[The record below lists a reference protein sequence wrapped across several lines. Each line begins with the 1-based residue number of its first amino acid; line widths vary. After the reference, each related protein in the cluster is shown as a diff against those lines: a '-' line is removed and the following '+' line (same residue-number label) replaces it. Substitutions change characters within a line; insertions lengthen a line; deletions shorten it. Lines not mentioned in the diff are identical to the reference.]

1 LQFKKDLRNRDIVS
15 YDLTQ
20 TQDNDVT
27 QPSNNKKHRALILSG
42 GGALGAYQVGVL
54 KILSQRLMQEDTKKR
69 EGNRLLFDIV
79 AGTSIGAMNG
89 AVLVSKYL
97 QTKNWQTAID
107 ELKRF
112 WTDMNEGLASTVS
125 EQDLENDN
133 MGWKTWYDESKKEN
147 PSSEIASAEAARR
160 YYSVKYYF
168 FKGAPKVQETSE
180 DIWRKDCRFFDSS
193 LNKWY
198 LHKSD
203 LLAQTI
209 QKFAQPYIA
218 TSHDKN
224 EPRFLVFA
232 VDAAEGQT
240 VTFDSYAKAD
250 GSRKSEYGNYRKG
263 EKEGYENVIKY
274 QKGVSID
281 HIMASG
287 TLPEFYYYKVIDGH
301 KFWDGG
307 LLSNTP
313 LREFLQA
320 HQEYLANA
328 MLKTKEVKDN
338 NNDVPDLEVYIVNLH
353 PSKQKQPQQRNPPDP
368 DHPPERDPLNDRDG
382 VKDRQN
388 DIIYG
393 DRSSHYDEK
402 QAHLIGDLQDFVAR
416 LKNLSTEAV
425 SKLSEGSDKEELKKE
440 LEEILTTPITS
451 SRDPKSKSK
460 QGTYDDLPKRYY
472 KLTKVVRIER
482 TKYEDSIFG
491 KAGDFTYET
500 IQQLIKEGMDDA
512 TQAPLT

>member
-1 LQFKKDLRNRDIVS
+1 MTLSQKDN
-15 YDLTQ
+15 
-20 TQDNDVT
+20 VT
-27 QPSNNKKHRALILSG
+27 QSKKNLKQRALVLSG
-42 GGALGAYQVGVL
+42 GGALGAYQAGVL
-54 KILSQRLMQEDTKKR
+54 KILFKRLTQEDNEK
-69 EGNRLLFDIV
+69 GDNNRLLFDIV

-97 QTKNWQTAID
+97 QTRNWQDAID
-107 ELKRF
+107 QLEQF
-112 WTDMNEGLASTVS
+112 WINKEEGLASTLS
-125 EQDLENDN
+125 KQDLQEI
-133 MGWKTWYDESKKEN
+133 GWKTWHDESRKEN
-147 PSSEIASAEAARR
+147 ASSEVASAEAARR
-160 YYSVKYYF
+160 YYSVKHYF
-168 FKGAPKVQETSE
+168 FKGAPKVQETSDHIQRD
-180 DIWRKDCRFFDSS
+180 DIRFFDP

-203 LLAQTI
+203 LLEKTI
-209 QKFAQPYIA
+209 QKFAQPSIA
-218 TSHDKN
+218 TSRDKN

-232 VDAAEGQT
+232 VDTAEGQT
-240 VTFDSYAKAD
+240 VTFDSYEKVD
-250 GSRKSEYGNYRKG
+250 GSRKSEYGNYRN

-274 QKGVSID
+274 QEGVSID

-320 HQEYLANA
+320 HQEYLANV
-328 MLKTKEVKDN
+328 MLKTNEVNDN
-338 NNDVPDLEVYIVNLH
+338 TIPELEVYIVNLH
-353 PSKQKQPQQRNPPDP
+353 PSKQKQPQQRN
-368 DHPPERDPLNDRDG
+368 PPERDPLNDRDG

-416 LKNLSTEAV
+416 LKSLSTEAI
-425 SKLSEGSDKEELKKE
+425 SKLREGSDREELKKE

-451 SRDPKSKSK
+451 SRDSKSQ
-460 QGTYDDLPKRYY
+460 QGTYDDLAKRYY

-482 TKYEDSIFG
+482 TKYEDSIYG

-500 IQQLIKEGMDDA
+500 IQQLINEGMDDA
-512 TQAPLT
+512 TQASLT

>member
-1 LQFKKDLRNRDIVS
+1 LPSSQEEN
-15 YDLTQ
+15 
-20 TQDNDVT
+20 NVT
-27 QPSNNKKHRALILSG
+27 RPSKNKKHRALILSG
-42 GGALGAYQVGVL
+42 GGALGAYQAGVL
-54 KILSQRLMQEDTKKR
+54 KKLYERLMQEDNEKP
-69 EGNRLLFDIV
+69 GDNRLLFDTV

-112 WTDMNEGLASTVS
+112 WTDLNEGLASTVS
-125 EQDLENDN
+125 EQDLENDK
-133 MGWKTWYDESKKEN
+133 MGWKTWYDESKKEKA
-147 PSSEIASAEAARR
+147 SSEIASAEAARR
-160 YYSVKYYF
+160 YYSVKHYF
-168 FKGAPKVQETSE
+168 FKGAPKVHETSD
-180 DIWRKDCRFFDSS
+180 DIQRNDRRFFDSA

-224 EPRFLVFA
+224 EPRFLVFS
-232 VDAAEGQT
+232 VDASEGET
-240 VTFDSYAKAD
+240 VTFDSYTKAD

-281 HIMASG
+281 HVMASG
-287 TLPEFYYYKVIDGH
+287 TLPEFYYHKVIDGH

-320 HQEYLANA
+320 HQEYLANV
-328 MLKTKEVKDN
+328 MLKTNQEVNDN
-338 NNDVPDLEVYIVNLH
+338 TIPELEVYIVNLH
-353 PSKQKQPQQRNPPDP
+353 PSKQKQPQQHN
-368 DHPPERDPLNDRDG
+368 PPERDPLDDHDG
-382 VKDRQN
+382 VKDRHN
-388 DIIYG
+388 DIVYG

-416 LKNLSTEAV
+416 LKRLSTDAI
-425 SKLSEGSDKEELKKE
+425 SKLSEGQDKEHLNKE
-440 LEEILTTPITS
+440 LEEILSTPITM
-451 SRDPKSKSK
+451 SRDSNSQ
-460 QGTYDDLPKRYY
+460 QGTYNDLPKRLF

-482 TKYEDSIFG
+482 TKYDDSIFG
-491 KAGDFTYET
+491 KTGDFTSET
-500 IQQLIKEGMDDA
+500 IQELINEGMEDA
-512 TQAPLT
+512 KRISLN

>member
-1 LQFKKDLRNRDIVS
+1 LS
-15 YDLTQ
+15 LTQ
-20 TQDNDVT
+20 KDNNVT
-27 QPSNNKKHRALILSG
+27 QPSKNNKHRALILSG

-54 KILSQRLMQEDTKKR
+54 KILSQRLMQEDREKR
-69 EGNRLLFDIV
+69 EDNRLLFDIV

-89 AVLVSKYL
+89 AVLVSKCL
-97 QTKNWQTAID
+97 QTKDWQTAID
-107 ELKRF
+107 ELQRF
-112 WTDMNEGLASTVS
+112 WTDREEGLASTVS
-125 EQDLENDN
+125 EQDLENEK
-133 MGWKTWYDESKKEN
+133 MGWKKWYDESKKEN

-160 YYSVKYYF
+160 YYSVKHYF

-180 DIWRKDCRFFDSS
+180 HIWRDDFRFFDSP

-218 TSHDKN
+218 TSRDKN

-232 VDAAEGQT
+232 VDAAEGET

-250 GSRKSEYGNYRKG
+250 GSRRSEYGNYRKG
-263 EKEGYENVIKY
+263 EKEGYENVIIY
-274 QKGVSID
+274 DKGVSID

-313 LREFLQA
+313 FREFLQA
-320 HQEYLANA
+320 HKEYLANV
-328 MLKTKEVKDN
+328 MLKTKEVNDN
-338 NNDVPDLEVYIVNLH
+338 NNAIPELEVYIVNLH
-353 PSKQKQPQQRNPPDP
+353 PSKQKHPHQHNPPDP
-368 DHPPERDPLNDRDG
+368 DHPPERDPLDDRDG
-382 VKDRQN
+382 VKDRHN

-402 QAHLIGDLQDFVAR
+402 QTHLIGDLQDFVAR
-416 LKNLSTEAV
+416 LKSLSIEAI
-425 SKLSEGSDKEELKKE
+425 SKLREGSDKEELKKE

-451 SRDPKSKSK
+451 SRHSKSQ
-460 QGTYDDLPKRYY
+460 QGTYNDLPRRYY

-482 TKYEDSIFG
+482 TKYEDSIYG
-491 KAGDFTYET
+491 KAGDFSYET

-512 TQAPLT
+512 TQASLT

>member
-1 LQFKKDLRNRDIVS
+1 LAQKDNM
-15 YDLTQ
+15 TQ
-20 TQDNDVT
+20 QSKNLK
-27 QPSNNKKHRALILSG
+27 QRALILSG

-54 KILSQRLMQEDTKKR
+54 KILSQRLMQEDR
-69 EGNRLLFDIV
+69 ENREEDRLLFDIV

-97 QTKNWQTAID
+97 QTKDWQTAID
-107 ELKRF
+107 ELQRF
-112 WTDMNEGLASTVS
+112 WTDKNEGLASTVS

-133 MGWKTWYDESKKEN
+133 LGWKTWYDESKKEN
-147 PSSEIASAEAARR
+147 PSSKIASAEAARR
-160 YYSVKYYF
+160 YYSVKHYF
-168 FKGAPKVQETSE
+168 FKGAPKVHETAKH
-180 DIWRKDCRFFDSS
+180 IWRDDFRFFDSS

-218 TSHDKN
+218 TSRDKN
-224 EPRFLVFA
+224 QPRFLVFA
-232 VDAAEGQT
+232 VDAAEGET

-250 GSRKSEYGNYRKG
+250 GSSKSEYGNYRKG
-263 EKEGYENVIKY
+263 EKEEYENVIKY
-274 QKGVSID
+274 DNGVSID

-287 TLPEFYYYKVIDGH
+287 TLPEFYHYKVIDGH

-313 LREFLQA
+313 FREFLQA
-320 HQEYLANA
+320 HQEYLANV
-328 MLKTKEVKDN
+328 MSRTKEVNDN
-338 NNDVPDLEVYIVNLH
+338 NNAMLELEVYIVNLH
-353 PSKQKQPQQRNPPDP
+353 PSKQEQPHQPNPRDP
-368 DHPPERDPLNDRDG
+368 DHPPERDPLDDHDG

-393 DRSSHYDEK
+393 DRSSRYDEK
-402 QAHLIGDLQDFVAR
+402 QAHLIGDLQDFVAQ
-416 LKNLSTEAV
+416 LKHLSTEAI
-425 SKLSEGSDKEELKKE
+425 SKLSEGLDKEGLKKE
-440 LEEILTTPITS
+440 LEKILTTPITS
-451 SRDPKSKSK
+451 SRDLQSN
-460 QGTYDDLPKRYY
+460 QGTYDDLPKRLF
-472 KLTKVVRIER
+472 KLMKVVRFER
-482 TKYEDSIFG
+482 TKYEDSIYG

-500 IQQLIKEGMDDA
+500 IQQLIKEGIDDA

>member
-1 LQFKKDLRNRDIVS
+1 
-15 YDLTQ
+15 LTQ
-20 TQDNDVT
+20 TQENDVT
-27 QPSNNKKHRALILSG
+27 QPSNNRKHRALILSG
-42 GGALGAYQVGVL
+42 GGSLGAYQVGVL

-147 PSSEIASAEAARR
+147 ASSEIASAEAARR
-160 YYSVKYYF
+160 YYSVKHYF
-168 FKGAPKVQETSE
+168 FKGAPKVHETSD
-180 DIWRKDCRFFDSS
+180 DIQRNDRRFFDSP

-218 TSHDKN
+218 TSPDKN

-232 VDAAEGQT
+232 VDAAEGET

-274 QKGVSID
+274 DKGVGID

-287 TLPEFYYYKVIDGH
+287 TLSEFYHYKIIDGH

-313 LREFLQA
+313 FREFLQA
-320 HQEYLANA
+320 HQEYLANV

-338 NNDVPDLEVYIVNLH
+338 NNNDNDIPDLEVYIVNLH
-353 PSKQKQPQQRNPPDP
+353 PSKQKQPHQPN
-368 DHPPERDPLNDRDG
+368 PPERDPLDDHDG
-382 VKDRQN
+382 VKDRHN
-388 DIIYG
+388 DIVFG
-393 DRSSHYDEK
+393 DRSSRYDEK
-402 QAHLIGDLQDFVAR
+402 QAHLIGDLQHFVAR
-416 LKNLSTEAV
+416 LKSLSTEAV
-425 SKLSEGSDKEELKKE
+425 SKLSEGSDKERLKKE
-440 LEEILTTPITS
+440 LKEISTIPITS
-451 SRDPKSKSK
+451 SRDSKSESK

-482 TKYEDSIFG
+482 TKYDDSIFS

>member
-1 LQFKKDLRNRDIVS
+1 M
-15 YDLTQ
+15 
-20 TQDNDVT
+20 
-27 QPSNNKKHRALILSG
+27 KHRALILSG

-54 KILSQRLMQEDTKKR
+54 KILSQRLMQEDIEKG
-69 EGNRLLFDIV
+69 EDNRLLFDIV

-97 QTKNWQTAID
+97 QTNDWQTAIN
-107 ELKRF
+107 ELERF
-112 WTDMNEGLASTVS
+112 WTDKNEGLASTVS

-160 YYSVKYYF
+160 YYSVKHYF
-168 FKGAPKVQETSE
+168 FKGAPRVQETSK
-180 DIWRKDCRFFDSS
+180 DIWRDDIRFFDSS

-232 VDAAEGQT
+232 VDAAEGET

-250 GSRKSEYGNYRKG
+250 GSRKSEYGKYRKG

-274 QKGVSID
+274 DKGVSID

-287 TLPEFYYYKVIDGH
+287 TLSEFYHYKVIDGH

-313 LREFLQA
+313 FREFLQA
-320 HQEYLANA
+320 HQEYLANV
-328 MLKTKEVKDN
+328 MLKTKELNDN
-338 NNDVPDLEVYIVNLH
+338 SNDIPELEVYILNLH
-353 PSKQKQPQQRNPPDP
+353 PSKQKQPHQPNPPDP
-368 DHPPERDPLNDRDG
+368 NHAPERDPLDDHDS
-382 VKDRQN
+382 VKDRHN
-388 DIIYG
+388 DIVYG

-416 LKNLSTEAV
+416 LKSLSTEAI
-425 SKLSEGSDKEELKKE
+425 SKLGEGSAKEELNKE
-440 LEEILTTPITS
+440 LEKILSIPITLS
-451 SRDPKSKSK
+451 GNSNS
-460 QGTYDDLPKRYY
+460 QLGTYNDLPKRYY

-482 TKYEDSIFG
+482 TKYEDSIYG
-491 KAGDFTYET
+491 KTGDFTYGT
-500 IQQLIKEGMDDA
+500 IQQLINEGMDDA
-512 TQAPLT
+512 TQASLT